1 MVDFAFILTLHKV
14 METNAFFRS
23 LPISSIRF
31 LDYHSFLVGVKNKY
45 SRGLL
50 TSGEQFPVLCKYGT
64 RGTNL
69 GWFSEKSVVRATTAG
84 GAVSAGF
91 LLMRIVA
98 WLSAGKQRKRGKP
111 CWEMNTLTEWNLTAK
126 GAPPRPL
133 NLSLERFLG
142 FFHILRLL
150 CCLSPCFQM
159 GQYF

>member
-1 MVDFAFILTLHKV
+1 

-45 SRGLL
+45 SRALL

-84 GAVSAGF
+84 GAVSMGF

-98 WLSAGKQRKRGKP
+98 WLSAGKQG
-111 CWEMNTLTEWNLTAK
+111 EAGETLLGNEYAHRMEPN
-126 GAPPRPL
+126 GQGRPAT
-133 NLSLERFLG
+133 
-142 FFHILRLL
+142 
-150 CCLSPCFQM
+150 PA
-159 GQYF
+159 